1 MIEYVVVC
9 IVVLFIAMTIIDVF
23 KDVK

>member
-1 MIEYVVVC
+1 MMDYVVVC